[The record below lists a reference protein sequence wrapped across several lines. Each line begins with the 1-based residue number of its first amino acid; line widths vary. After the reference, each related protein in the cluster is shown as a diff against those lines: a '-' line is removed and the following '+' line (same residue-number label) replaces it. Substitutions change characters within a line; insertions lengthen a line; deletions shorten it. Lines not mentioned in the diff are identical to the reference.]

1 MKLTAHM
8 DMEESL
14 VYPVLKDKVGAE
26 DEEEA
31 EVEHGLA
38 REGLQKMR
46 GMVSAPG
53 FGATVEMLKG
63 GITHHVQE
71 EEGELLPELKEASTR
86 DEWLALGDAL
96 AQAKEAAG
104 VPVPQPQRRRS
115 TKRRRTAGSRKWLR
129 PGQRILGRPHVTD
142 LDGRGPHLDDET
154 LAEEIATLLD
164 GRTVATAESVTAG
177 RVAERL
183 ACAEGAVE
191 FLRGGLVAYQEDTKR
206 AMLEVRAP
214 AVVSARAAAEM
225 ADGAVKLFG
234 VDVAVST
241 TGLAGSAPQDGVP
254 GGTVFVGTS
263 VNGEV
268 KVWE

>member
-1 MKLTAHM
+1 
-8 DMEESL
+8 
-14 VYPVLKDKVGAE
+14 
-26 DEEEA
+26 
-31 EVEHGLA
+31 
-38 REGLQKMR
+38 
-46 GMVSAPG
+46 
-53 FGATVEMLKG
+53 
-63 GITHHVQE
+63 
-71 EEGELLPELKEASTR
+71 
-86 DEWLALGDAL
+86 
-96 AQAKEAAG
+96 
-104 VPVPQPQRRRS
+104 
-115 TKRRRTAGSRKWLR
+115 
-129 PGQRILGRPHVTD
+129 VTD

-268 KVWE
+268 KVWEHHFDARPLETCDRAGRAALVDLRLHLAARRDDNDAREAIEAGGDPVGFDGADQLVEGPNSA